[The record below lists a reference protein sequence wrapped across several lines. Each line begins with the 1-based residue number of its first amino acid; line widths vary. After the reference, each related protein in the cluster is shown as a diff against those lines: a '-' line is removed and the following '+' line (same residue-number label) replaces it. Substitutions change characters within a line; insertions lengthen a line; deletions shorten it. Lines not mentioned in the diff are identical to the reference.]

1 VEGQG
6 EEKNKQKK
14 KREKET
20 DDGGVSQRLDET
32 GPR

>member
-6 EEKNKQKK
+6 EEKNKQK